1 MRKIMKK
8 NSKKREN
15 QDIKIIKCK
24 DERNERERET
34 SIERERENTSISGP
48 NNIFPNPPSPSP
60 FNPQWYIYKG
70 MLTYFLL

>member
-34 SIERERENTSISGP
+34 SIERERERKHLN
-48 NNIFPNPPSPSP
+48 
-60 FNPQWYIYKG
+60 
-70 MLTYFLL
+70 

>member
-34 SIERERENTSISGP
+34 SIEREREKTPQLVVQTIYSPIP
-48 NNIFPNPPSPSP
+48 LPLPPLTH
-60 FNPQWYIYKG
+60 NGIYIREC
-70 MLTYFLL
+70 